1 MKAPPGRAPGRSARL
16 PPADVAAVVAL
27 VVIGVVVPAV
37 LAGTSHV
44 FSIPSNDDWAYR
56 LSLIHI

>member
-1 MKAPPGRAPGRSARL
+1 
-16 PPADVAAVVAL
+16 VAL

-56 LSLIHI
+56 RDLWEFVRTAHMSFAGWAP